1 MAQAV
6 LKKKSHKDLTFHVT
20 VVVEPDGDEFH
31 AYCPALKGL
40 HVPGTTIPEAVE
52 NARVAA
58 QLFLECLIEDG
69 DPIPVGVQLSPH
81 GKRRQERRPKDAVH
95 VETLAIHLP

>member
-1 MAQAV
+1 MAQTT
-6 LKKKSHKDLTFHVT
+6 LKTPARRGLTFQVL
-20 VVVEPDGDEFH
+20 VVVEPDGEEFH

-40 HVPGTTIPEAVE
+40 HVAGATIEEAVE

-69 DPIPVGVQLSPH
+69 DPIPIGMQQSPH
-81 GKRRQERRPKDAVH
+81 EQPHPKRLPKEAVH
-95 VETLAIHLP
+95 VE